1 MAGARHAASTG
12 VLESFSV
19 ARRKPVRSHQD
30 ELEHTSSVGSAV
42 EEDWEESA
50 AVEEAEPDVAD
61 GEAQDDIEA
70 PALETASAF
79 EEGIVPEDTS
89 LAPREETRPVPLSP
103 LQRYLAE
110 IRRFKPLT
118 AEEEFELAVRYREEG
133 DLEAARRLITANLML
148 VVKIA
153 RLYARVYHNVID
165 LIQEGNLGLIEA
177 VKRFDP
183 YKGNRLPTYASWWIK
198 AYIIKFILD
207 NFRIVRVGTTN
218 ERRKLLFN
226 LRQEKERLRQQG
238 IEPTHEILAQRLNVS
253 EEDVRAV
260 ESNIESGD
268 LRLEAYVDDEEKLRF
283 IDTLQATEEQ
293 IEDRLARGEL
303 QELFNRKLQEFARGL
318 SERELVILKE
328 RLIAEEPKTLQE
340 IADRFGVTREAI
352 RLNEKALIKK
362 IKAYMERELKG
373 ITQVEIALLS

>member
-1 MAGARHAASTG
+1 MSPRKQSMEAGPDSRVS
-12 VLESFSV
+12 
-19 ARRKPVRSHQD
+19 PM
-30 ELEHTSSVGSAV
+30 AV
-42 EEDWEESA
+42 EEEPQ
-50 AVEEAEPDVAD
+50 EEA
-61 GEAQDDIEA
+61 
-70 PALETASAF
+70 SA
-79 EEGIVPEDTS
+79 PEDEVEVFAELEDLSGETDEELRETDAGAEVEDHL
-89 LAPREETRPVPLSP
+89 LAVQEETRPVPLTP

-110 IRRFKPLT
+110 IRRFKPLS
-118 AEEEFELAVRYREEG
+118 AEEEYELAVRYREEG
-133 DLEAARRLITANLML
+133 DQQAAWRLVTANLSL

-198 AYIIKFILD
+198 AYIIKFLLD

-218 ERRKLLFN
+218 ERRRLLFN
-226 LRQEKERLRQQG
+226 LRREKERLRLQG
-238 IEPTHEILAQRLNVS
+238 IEPTHQLLAERLNVS

-268 LRLEAYVDDEEKLRF
+268 LRLDAYVDEDEKLRF
-283 IDTLQATEEQ
+283 VDTLRTTEEQ

-303 QELFNRKLQEFARGL
+303 QELFNRKLEEFARGL
-318 SERELVILKE
+318 GERERVILKE
-328 RLIAEEPKTLQE
+328 RLIAQEPKTLQE

-362 IKAYMERELKG
+362 IKKYMERELKG
-373 ITQVEIALLS
+373 ITQVEIALLT